1 LSNAAAAEVEARLP
15 PGAGVSTGA
24 DLVVRA
30 RRRRAAEPDVERLE
44 RGWGRPAQV
53 DVQVGGAAI
62 GQRHERCRVARQRRD
77 CKGQAPHRLGLG
89 ADATRER
96 RQPPR
101 QRLRLAPAAG
111 VAAGV
116 AAGPAA
122 GRAAGSAA
130 VAAAGAA
137 AGAADRL
144 VDLGDRACDV
154 KRGADHR
161 LEHSSGG
168 GGGRAG
174 AAL

>member
-24 DLVVRA
+24 DRVVRA

-77 CKGQAPHRLGLG
+77 CRGQAPHRLGLG
-89 ADATRER
+89 ADATPER

-101 QRLRLAPAAG
+101 QRLRLAP
-111 VAAGV
+111 AAGV